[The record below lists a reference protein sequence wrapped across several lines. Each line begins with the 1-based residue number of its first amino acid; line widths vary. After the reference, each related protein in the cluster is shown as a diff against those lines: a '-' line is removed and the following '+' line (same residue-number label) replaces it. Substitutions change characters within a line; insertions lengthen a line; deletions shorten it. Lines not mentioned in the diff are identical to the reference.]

1 MNKRAANLS
10 VDAALR
16 DEAKALDLNLS
27 ATFEISLRAAVRAAR
42 AAKWLEEN
50 RAALEGYNA
59 WVDQNGLPLAK
70 YRQF

>member
-27 ATFEISLRAAVRAAR
+27 ATFEISLRAAVCLRRRAGAR
-42 AAKWLEEN
+42 STFFRSIMKYLN
-50 RAALEGYNA
+50 NPLISGL
-59 WVDQNGLPLAK
+59 DQCLKKL
-70 YRQF
+70 

>member
-1 MNKRAANLS
+1 MNKRATNLS

-27 ATFEISLRAAVRAAR
+27 ATFETSLRAAVRAAR